1 MGDNA
6 VPCVVCG
13 GNRTYSPL
21 DGKWKCVSCTH
32 TWLSVSKDSAE
43 SFHSDHETWRY
54 KKFDIRDSYVAKR
67 KQLIVG
73 ALGGQPGSVLDVG
86 CGDCSFL
93 ASMGGAKRRVGIECN
108 ESSAPLDG
116 IEYVRGFFPGDC
128 PAGTF
133 DAVTSFHSLE
143 HIPDC
148 VGALR
153 CMVEHA
159 ERLVAIEVPVFRR
172 LWSFPGSR
180 DGHFHG
186 FSVKSLKALVSKH
199 AKEMKTVSWTRN
211 IQGSSALWIGVRK

>member
-1 MGDNA
+1 
-6 VPCVVCG
+6 VICPVCG
-13 GNRTYSPL
+13 STRTYSPQ
-21 DGKWKCVSCTH
+21 DGKWKCVTCTH
-32 TWLSVSKDSAE
+32 TWLLVSRGSAE

-73 ALGGQPGSVLDVG
+73 ALGRQPVSVLDVG

-93 ASMGGAKRRVGIECN
+93 AAMDGAKRRVGIECN
-108 ESSAPLDG
+108 ESSAPVDG

-128 PAGTF
+128 PSGTF

>member
-1 MGDNA
+1 MIC
-6 VPCVVCG
+6 PVCG
-13 GNRTYSPL
+13 STRTYSPQ
-21 DGKWKCVSCTH
+21 DGKWKCVTCTH
-32 TWLSVSKDSAE
+32 TWLLVSRGSAE

-73 ALGGQPGSVLDVG
+73 ALGRQPVSVLDVG

-93 ASMGGAKRRVGIECN
+93 AAMDGAKRRVGIECN
-108 ESSAPLDG
+108 ESSAPVDG

-159 ERLVAIEVPVFRR
+159 IWLIAIEVPVFRPV
-172 LWSFPGSR
+172 WSFT
-180 DGHFHG
+180 GHAHA
-186 FSVKSLKALVSKH
+186 FSVKSLKTLVSRH